1 MDSWKIVFS
10 SADPFEVNLAKNY
23 LESEGIE
30 TILQNELAAQ
40 IYASVIDKPKLL
52 VREKDLEPAIKIL
65 IKGAYI
71 KN

>member
-10 SADPFEVNLAKNY
+10 STDPFEVNLAKNY
-23 LESEGIE
+23 LESEGIK

-40 IYASVIDKPKLL
+40 VYASVMDKPKLL
-52 VREKDLEPAIKIL
+52 VRQEYLEQAVKIL
-65 IKGAYI
+65 IQGAYI

>member
-10 SADPFEVNLAKNY
+10 STDPFEVNLAKNY

-40 IYASVIDKPKLL
+40 VYASVMDKPKLL
-52 VREKDLEPAIKIL
+52 VREKNLEQAVKIL
-65 IKGAYI
+65 IQGAYI